1 MLNKI
6 INKFIDNLLGLF
18 KPNKNTKMIA
28 IILSSIMFIWSGID
42 KVSNFDKKVNTL
54 VKKTNWPVWFSTF
67 GMILVILL
75 EIVGFIILV
84 DYFSKSKI
92 LTPVLSK
99 IIDQEKLVKFILLSL
114 LGFIALVTIIY
125 HPPGVGKMI
134 PPNATLVFYIRM
146 IKIERVFTK
155 SV

>member
-6 INKFIDNLLGLF
+6 INKFIDNLLVLF

-84 DYFSKSKI
+84 DYFSKSNI

-134 PPNATLVFYIRM
+134 PFLSNTTIFGLFLYVYADM
-146 IKIERVFTK
+146 K
-155 SV
+155 

>member
-6 INKFIDNLLGLF
+6 INKFIDNLLVLF

-54 VKKTNWPVWFSTF
+54 VKKTSWPVWFSTF

-84 DYFSKSKI
+84 DYFSKSNI

-99 IIDQEKLVKFILLSL
+99 IVDQEKLVKFILLSL

-125 HPPGVGKMI
+125 HPPGAGKMI
-134 PPNATLVFYIRM
+134 PFLSNTTIFGLFLYVYADM
-146 IKIERVFTK
+146 K
-155 SV
+155 